1 MNNRKMD
8 VSAIETRRLLFKAR
22 ERRKTLMAISW
33 PSEGRIVPLS
43 QIKHIR
49 QTLKL
54 CEGDG
59 VTRDAFYSKGVR
71 VDSFINEYRQV
82 LRKLASR

>member
-1 MNNRKMD
+1 MSNRKVD
-8 VSAIETRRLLFKAR
+8 VCAMETRRRLLKTR
-22 ERRKTLMAISW
+22 QHPKTLMAISW
-33 PSEGRIVPLS
+33 PGDGRVVPMP

-49 QTLKL
+49 RTLNL
-54 CEGDG
+54 CEEDG